1 MTGIMLPTA
10 SVRRALGDE
19 IARCVE
25 DLGVPPGPCDH
36 AQMTSPLLLRD
47 LVRCSRPTSVL
58 DIGANLVDG
67 DPPYQRMLDD
77 GLCTV
82 TGFEPQQRALAELE
96 QRKGPMERYLPHVV
110 GDGQTHRL
118 KITRAEGMT
127 SLLTPDVNQLRLFT
141 GFPEW
146 GSVVEELDVQTHRLD
161 DLDIDDFDLLKID
174 VQGAELMVFQNGRER
189 LRNAVAV
196 QTEVSFVPLYL
207 GQPTFGEVDV
217 ELRAQGFVPH
227 SMPDLKRWAIT
238 PTMFGENIYNPG
250 NQLLEADIVYVRNI
264 AHPEQMT
271 SEQLAHLTMI
281 AFHIYGSIDLAVFC
295 LIELRQ
301 RGRAPEDAVEQL
313 MQLFE

>member
-1 MTGIMLPTA
+1 MIRIILPTA
-10 SVRRALGDE
+10 AVRRALGHE

-36 AQMTSPLLLRD
+36 AQMTSALLLRN

-58 DIGANLVDG
+58 DIGAAPIDG
-67 DPPYQRMLDD
+67 RPPYKEMLDY

-82 TGFEPQQRALAELE
+82 TGFEPRPDALEKLE
-96 QRKGPMERYLPHVV
+96 QRKGPLERYLPHVV
-110 GDGQTHRL
+110 GDGHAHRL
-118 KITRAEGMT
+118 KITRAVGMT
-127 SLLTPDVNQLRLFT
+127 SLLTPDENQLRLFN
-141 GFPEW
+141 GFPFW
-146 GSVVEELDVQTHRLD
+146 GSVVEELEVQTHRLD
-161 DLDIDDFDLLKID
+161 DLDINEFDLLKID
-174 VQGAELMVFQNGRER
+174 VQGAELMVFQHGRER
-189 LRNAVAV
+189 LRDAVAV
-196 QTEVSFVPLYL
+196 HTEVSFVPLYL

-250 NQLLEADIVYVRNI
+250 NQLLEADIVYVRDI

-271 SEQLAHLTMI
+271 SEQLAHLAMI
-281 AFHIYGSIDLAVFC
+281 AFHIYGSVDLAVFC

-301 RGRAPEDAVEQL
+301 RGRAHEDAVEQL

>member
-1 MTGIMLPTA
+1 
-10 SVRRALGDE
+10 
-19 IARCVE
+19 
-25 DLGVPPGPCDH
+25 
-36 AQMTSPLLLRD
+36 MTSALLLRD

-58 DIGANLVDG
+58 DIGAAPIDG
-67 DPPYQRMLDD
+67 RPPYKEMLDY

-82 TGFEPQQRALAELE
+82 TGFEPRQDALEKLE
-96 QRKGPMERYLPHVV
+96 QRKGPLERYLPHVV
-110 GDGQTHRL
+110 GDGREHRL
-118 KITRAEGMT
+118 KITKAEGMT
-127 SLLTPDVNQLRLFT
+127 SLLTPDENQLRLFN
-141 GFPEW
+141 GFPDW
-146 GSVVEELDVQTHRLD
+146 GSVVEELEVQTHRLD
-161 DLDIDDFDLLKID
+161 DLDIDEFDLLKID
-174 VQGAELMVFQNGRER
+174 VQGAELMVFQHGRER
-189 LRNAVAV
+189 LRDAVAV
-196 QTEVSFVPLYL
+196 HTEVSFVPLYL
-207 GQPTFGEVDV
+207 GQPTFGDVDV

-250 NQLLEADIVYVRNI
+250 NQLLEADIVYVRDI

-271 SEQLAHLTMI
+271 SEQLAHLAMI